1 MTQLDSTKLR
11 IGDDERD
18 EAIEALTTHSR
29 QGRLTID
36 EYGERVEALNE
47 ARTRADVLAL
57 FEDLP
62 EPRPALAGAAPGTA
76 LARPGSPAAPAPA
89 RTAAPEAA
97 DRPGRFTGA
106 FLGVPVGAVAAAGVS
121 YATGSW
127 LFMFLAGPIA
137 FAADRLSHRMR
148 RERD

>member
-36 EYGERVEALNE
+36 EYGERLEALNE

-62 EPRPALAGAAPGTA
+62 EPRPTLVDTAAGTA
-76 LARPGSPAAPAPA
+76 LARSGTAAPAPA
-89 RTAAPEAA
+89 RSAAPEPA

-127 LFMFLAGPIA
+127 FFMFLAGPIA
-137 FAADRLSHRMR
+137 FAADRLSHRVR